1 MTHDEILRYAYI
13 GALCEWNIEYSRCL
27 AEPYNEDQD
36 IRLANANAALDAI
49 RELIEGVSYAQMV
62 GYADIS
68 NGVCTVLSWC

>member
-27 AEPYNEDQD
+27 AEPHNEDQD

-49 RELIEGVSYAQMV
+49 RELIEGVSYA
-62 GYADIS
+62 
-68 NGVCTVLSWC
+68 